1 MGILFNRALRTLV
14 LATFLALLPQ
24 YFFFRYKSEIDPKYE
39 AWLKTQAY
47 KDFFKRYEDFTLT
60 DPKQLEND
68 HVYFEQNY
76 DTPDAVK
83 LRNHQSHINH
93 QTQVCEHLHKDHAA
107 DHSFA
112 KIASHT
118 SNILQKPPHH
128 DKDNHHHVR
137 VHIVPF
143 TIFNDEKH
151 VNENVYQ
158 TQVVQKMIG
167 GIIDYLN
174 HNPWAKFTIPNTK
187 YLYKYFEKNFN
198 EDDQVSVM
206 KL

>member
-1 MGILFNRALRTLV
+1 M
-14 LATFLALLPQ
+14 
-24 YFFFRYKSEIDPKYE
+24 
-39 AWLKTQAY
+39 
-47 KDFFKRYEDFTLT
+47 
-60 DPKQLEND
+60 
-68 HVYFEQNY
+68 
-76 DTPDAVK
+76 
-83 LRNHQSHINH
+83 
-93 QTQVCEHLHKDHAA
+93 
-107 DHSFA
+107 
-112 KIASHT
+112 
-118 SNILQKPPHH
+118 
-128 DKDNHHHVR
+128 
-137 VHIVPF
+137 PF